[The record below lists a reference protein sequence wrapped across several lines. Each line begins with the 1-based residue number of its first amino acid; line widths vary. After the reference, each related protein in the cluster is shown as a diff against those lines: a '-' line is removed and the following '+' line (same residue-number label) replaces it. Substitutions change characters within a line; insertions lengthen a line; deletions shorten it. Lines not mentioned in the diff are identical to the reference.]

1 MWGGYSLENLRTVL
15 GKCQRCIYEGKMVIF
30 IFCWLWLN
38 KRIILDSQ
46 ICAKYGLFEYIASF
60 PAKFAFCFLIIRF
73 GPKIYWNQI
82 NSQVSFP
89 NISAKI
95 MENLIKLHQK
105 YFSRCGAN
113 QSQGFNVLSGFFS
126 HHLWTEAFFVI
137 VGHNQVKVSQDPSN
151 HSFL

>member
-105 YFSRCGAN
+105 YFSRCGTN
-113 QSQGFNVLSGFFS
+113 QSQGFNVFKWVFFAS
-126 HHLWTEAFFVI
+126 FMNGSFFCYCRP
-137 VGHNQVKVSQDPSN
+137 QSSQS
-151 HSFL
+151 